1 MFSCVNKLLFLS
13 LNAKTMVV
21 PCGSFVSKERP
32 CEQFRGATDFDGDGQ
47 LDLMGVYKSGK
58 RHEIMVCLQTAAG
71 YVQLEQEKNPF
82 YPWRLHGACRRE
94 AKFNFLDWD
103 SDGDVDQIC
112 LDFDNLLQLVEQ
124 LPNGSVVRHPLPV
137 PQAEDYVA
145 ADFDGDGDIDL
156 LLVVSGSRGWK
167 DGKWFVGE
175 HFSAP
180 ALGRLC

>member
-1 MFSCVNKLLFLS
+1 MVRLFQR
-13 LNAKTMVV
+13 NA
-21 PCGSFVSKERP
+21 PD
-32 CEQFRGATDFDGDGQ
+32 EQIRGATDFDGDGQ
-47 LDLMGVYKSGK
+47 LDLLGVYKSWSGI
-58 RHEIMVCLQTAAG
+58 RESHEIMVCLQTAAG

-82 YPWRLHGACRRE
+82 YPRRLHGACARE
-94 AKFNFLDWD
+94 PKHKFLDWD

-112 LDFDNLLQLVEQ
+112 LDFDSLLQFVEQ

-167 DGKWFVGE
+167 NGKWFVDE
-175 HFSAP
+175 HFSTP
-180 ALGRLC
+180 VLGRCC